1 MRIFAPKFLLFVNYN
16 HFRTLF
22 LFACSNS
29 RKVQSFESHTN
40 LAPLLNV
47 LKNSEELIKLVKQK
61 SPEIA
66 ENEKLQL
73 CDGVLAFIRSSYSY
87 YADNLMKPTVLNAI
101 SDVQNELCRLRNL
114 VGYTI

>member
-1 MRIFAPKFLLFVNYN
+1 MS
-16 HFRTLF
+16 F
-22 LFACSNS
+22 LFSSNS

-47 LKNSEELIKLVKQK
+47 LKNSEELLKLLKQK

-66 ENEKLQL
+66 ENEKLHL
-73 CDGVLAFIRSSYSY
+73 CDSVLAFIRSSYSY
-87 YADNLMKPTVLNAI
+87 YADNLMKPNVLNAI

-114 VGYTI
+114 VSLKMHMNMFVRHMC